1 MARLFRQL
9 AHRITAA
16 WAVLLLVTVMAVGMP
31 TRALALPPA
40 SGTVI
45 SNTATGSYVDSTT
58 GISVR
63 LTSNTVATIL
73 QPLEAITLSSNQS
86 VMSAAG
92 SSFALS
98 HQLSNTGNTSL
109 ACAINSSVVGGAF
122 SATNLKVV
130 EDSNGNGVVDPGEPV
145 LANGATLNLS
155 AGQQV
160 NLLSTGLIPA
170 SASVGQSTQV
180 EISCTT
186 VLQHARASNTDTI
199 TVVNGPAISVTK
211 SASTQS
217 PTPGSTISYTLSASN
232 NGNGAAA
239 PAQVQVNGAAASLFV
254 LRDDTP
260 ANTTFAHA
268 LPSGSAQQLYHRI
281 GDPASSYVTGL
292 PALNMVDGIAWGL
305 PSLAPGATLTAQFSV
320 SVNSNASG
328 TIANTAYADYVAQG
342 ANFSAPSNAVNLPL
356 PALPPSISFY
366 NASFSSTVAQSALG
380 SPLYVQFNAAQCN
393 VDPSRVLIY
402 PVTLV
407 SQLTGDTETF
417 QATETAAN
425 SGMFRVLPNVPTAN
439 AAIHV
444 VSSGD
449 HILEVLRNDTVIAR
463 INGCGS
469 SGSVSSNLLI
479 DPSGVVF
486 DSKSN
491 QPVSGTA
498 VTLIDVSGAG
508 NGGHA
513 GAPATV
519 FEADGS
525 TAAPSTV
532 VTDATGVYAFPL
544 VAASTY
550 RLVITPPNGY
560 SAHSK
565 LPPGLL
571 PAGRHI
577 DANGSYERNFVV
589 STESAIPLDLP
600 LDSGAATVGLFIQK
614 VASKSIAE
622 IGDFVDYSVTLSN
635 RSGVALPATTLADHL
650 PAGFAYVKGTA
661 RLNGQLLTDPVGGAG
676 PNLVFGIGNL
686 AINVAP
692 ILTYRVR
699 IGPGGQSGNGTN
711 TAQATSGQS
720 HSNVGSAKVQVSGG
734 VFSDSAYLIGK
745 VYLDCNGNHIQD
757 PDEPGVPG
765 VRIYL
770 EDGTFAVTDGAG
782 KYSLYGLLAR
792 THVAKLD
799 TTTLP
804 DGALLEVLDNRNAG
818 DAGSQFVDLQNGE
831 LHKTDF
837 ALSTCTPA
845 LRKEIAARRSAMHD
859 DATEITQAAQ
869 AQLSTSSVAV
879 SDPRTLSASGTI
891 GLPGSGNGYGGG
903 TNAAA
908 AGLAGVGGA
917 FSSNTAMPQALA
929 AAPTV
934 PTMPNPALPVEPL
947 PSHVLAVPPS
957 LEKLLPTLDATVG
970 FIGLH
975 EGDVLPAD
983 QITVRVKGPLGAK
996 LELSVNGQAVPAT
1009 QVGQQ
1014 SSLESHRVTAWEYIG
1029 VNLAEGDNVLQV
1041 VARDSFGNARNSA
1054 HIHVVAPGKL
1064 ARIELE
1070 LPKKAKADGHT
1081 PVAVI
1086 VHLLDAHGVPV
1097 MVRTELSLES
1107 SLGSWQSPDLDPNE
1121 QGTQVFVEG
1130 GVGHF
1135 GLLPPAEPGTA
1146 HLRISSGLLHSESE
1160 LVLLPDLRPMIAAGL
1175 LEGAINFRNL
1185 NPAALS
1191 PAQSGDGFESEI
1203 QGAQHS
1209 FDHGKGGASAH
1220 SALFLKGKVKGSYL
1234 LTLSYD
1240 SDKPG
1245 STTLFRDINPESY
1258 YPVYGDSSA
1267 KGYEAQSTGKLYVRV
1282 DHGTSYALYG
1292 DYSTQSDNPARVLT
1306 QYSRA
1311 LNGAKAHVENGPL
1324 TVDGFVSDTNS
1335 VQVVDVIPANGTSGP
1350 YQLSSINGLANS
1362 EQIDIITRDRN
1373 QPALIISDVPMTRL
1387 TDYEIEPYSGQILFK
1402 APIASLDANLN
1413 PIFVRITYEVS
1424 NGGPNFW
1431 VAGVDARE
1439 KLLPW
1444 FTLGGTYIH
1453 DGNPSN
1459 PASLRGANFLWNMG
1473 PTTSLVGEV
1482 AQSQSEQ
1489 YGSGNARRFEFRHS
1503 DPSLQARVYAVQSD
1517 TGFNNASSTVLS
1529 GGAEYGAKVGYV
1541 LTKTD
1546 RLVVNATK
1554 TTTSQS
1560 TGQIEDAS
1568 VGIEHSLPM
1577 NMKLTGSIRHVSANQ
1592 QGSAYATAGNGTG
1605 TGAGTGTGTDSYTSG
1620 LLRLDAPVPK
1630 VPKATAFLQ
1639 YEQALDDS
1647 SRHNATVG
1655 AIYQL
1660 GPQTKLYITHETSNS
1675 LTDNYS
1681 LNSAQNSTGGGTNG
1695 VGSSQQSFGGVGI
1708 GGTAQNYSTVV
1719 GISTPYMTGGQLFNE
1734 YRIGDSVDGR
1744 TAENAVGLR
1753 NQWHPLE
1760 GLGVNASFE
1769 QVHPVTGAVADA
1781 ATAITG
1787 SLSYTASPDWK
1798 GSARAEWS
1806 ESATTRTWLATVGA
1820 AFKLND
1826 SVTLLSRG
1834 LYNRQTTF
1842 ATTAL
1847 VGSGGTAAVLPATGF
1862 YSGPQTLELA
1872 QFGMAYRP
1880 VNSDVWNL
1888 LARVEWKRDQGN
1900 NFESF
1905 GTDDVQAGASGS
1917 LNYAAKI
1924 LSVHVNYQPTASW
1937 TLDGRYAVKQVDDYA
1952 NHITSRYIAQLIGGR
1967 SIWDI
1972 TSKWDGGVH
1981 YYGIFG
1987 GGVSAHQQSIGGELG
2002 YTVAKNLWLSLGYN
2016 FQGFSDQDLAGED
2029 YTQQGVYLR
2038 LRFKFDENIF
2048 KPGNNSRPLP
2058 ADAAAAAQ

>member
-1 MARLFRQL
+1 MVSLFRQL
-9 AHRITAA
+9 AHRITAVR
-16 WAVLLLVTVMAVGMP
+16 AVWLLVTVTVLGMSTP
-31 TRALALPPA
+31 AFASPPA
-40 SGTVI
+40 SGTMI
-45 SNTATGSYVDSTT
+45 SNTATGSYVDSAT

-63 LTSNTVATIL
+63 LTSNTVQTIV
-73 QPLEAITLSSNQS
+73 QPLEAVTLTSSQN
-86 VMSAAG
+86 VMAAAG
-92 SSFALS
+92 SKFALS

-109 ACAINSSVVGGAF
+109 TCIINSSVAGGSFA
-122 SATNLKVV
+122 ATNLSVV
-130 EDSNGNGVVDPGEPV
+130 EDINGNGVVDPGEPV
-145 LANGATLNLS
+145 IPEGGTLNLTP
-155 AGQQV
+155 GQQI
-160 NLLSTGLIPA
+160 NLLNTGAIPA
-170 SASVGQSTQV
+170 TASVGQSTQV
-180 EISCTT
+180 QISCVTQ
-186 VLQHARASNTDTI
+186 LQHVHASNTDTI
-199 TVVNGPAISVTK
+199 TVVNGPVISVTK
-211 SASTQS
+211 SASTQT
-217 PTPGSTISYTLSASN
+217 PTQGSTIGYTLSATN
-232 NGNGAAA
+232 TGNGAAS
-239 PAQVQVNGAAASLFV
+239 PAQIQVNGATASLFV
-254 LRDDTP
+254 LRDDIP

-268 LPSGSAQQLYHRI
+268 LPSGNAQQLYHRI

-292 PALNMVDGIAWGL
+292 PALNMVDGVAWGL
-305 PSLAPGATLTAQFSV
+305 PSLAAGATLTTQFSV
-320 SVNSNASG
+320 TVNSNASG

-366 NASFSSTVAQSALG
+366 NPSYSSTVAQSALG

-393 VDPSRVLIY
+393 TDPTRVLTY

-417 QATETAAN
+417 QGTETAAN
-425 SGMFRVLPNVPTAN
+425 SGVFRVLPDVPTAN
-439 AAIHV
+439 AATHV

-449 HILEVLRNDTVIAR
+449 HILEVLRNDTVIAT
-463 INGCGS
+463 ITGCG
-469 SGSVSSNLLI
+469 GTGTISSNLLI

-491 QPVSGTA
+491 QPVSGTTVA
-498 VTLIDVSGAG
+498 LIDVTGAG
-508 NGGHA
+508 NGGQA
-513 GAPATV
+513 GGPAKV
-519 FEADGS
+519 LEADGS
-525 TAAPSTV
+525 TLAPSTV
-532 VTDATGVYAFPL
+532 VTDTTGVYTFPL

-550 RLVITPPNGY
+550 RLVITPPSGY
-560 SAHSK
+560 SAPSK

-571 PAGRHI
+571 PAGRHV

-589 STESAIPLDLP
+589 AGEAPVSLDVPLDA
-600 LDSGAATVGLFIQK
+600 GAATTGLFIEK
-614 VASKSIAE
+614 TASKSIAE

-635 RSGVALPATTLADHL
+635 RSGVAMPATTLDDHL

-661 RLNGQLLTDPVGGAG
+661 RLNGKVLTDPVGGAG
-676 PNLVFGIGNL
+676 PTLVFGIGNL
-686 AINVAP
+686 AINGAP
-692 ILTYRVR
+692 VLTYRVR

-711 TAQATSGQS
+711 TAQAISGQTR
-720 HSNVGSAKVQVSGG
+720 SNVGSAKVQVSGG

-757 PDEPGVPG
+757 ADEPGVPG

-770 EDGTFAVTDGAG
+770 EDGTFAVTDGEG
-782 KYSLYGLLAR
+782 KYSLYGLLPR

-845 LRKEIAARRSAMHD
+845 LRKEIAARHNAMHD

-869 AQLSTSSVAV
+869 AQLSASSVAV
-879 SDPRTLSASGTI
+879 SDPRTLSASGVI
-891 GLPGSGNGYGGG
+891 GLPGSSNGYGS
-903 TNAAA
+903 TNASTTA
-908 AGLAGVGGA
+908 LPGVGGPA
-917 FSSNTAMPQALA
+917 GFGNAVNPAG
-929 AAPTV
+929 AAPIAPAATPYMPM
-934 PTMPNPALPVEPL
+934 PTPAVSAEPS

-957 LEKLLPTLDATVG
+957 LEKLLPTLDAGVG
-970 FIGLH
+970 FVGLH
-975 EGDVLPAD
+975 DGDVLPTD

-996 LELSVNGQAVPAT
+996 LELSVDGQAVPST

-1014 SSLESHRVTAWEYIG
+1014 SSLESHGVTAWEYIG
-1029 VNLAEGDNVLQV
+1029 INLVEGDNVLRV
-1041 VARDSFGNARNSA
+1041 VARDSFGNARSNA
-1054 HIHVVAPGKL
+1054 QIHVVAPGKL
-1064 ARIELE
+1064 ARLQVE
-1070 LPKKAKADGHT
+1070 LPKEAKADGHT
-1081 PVAVI
+1081 LVNII
-1086 VHLLDAHGVPV
+1086 VHLLDAHGVP
-1097 MVRTELSLES
+1097 MMARTELSLES
-1107 SLGSWQSPDLDPNE
+1107 SAGTWQSPDLDPNE

-1135 GLLPPAEPGTA
+1135 ALLPPGDPGTA
-1146 HLRISSGLLHSESE
+1146 HLRISSGLLHSESD
-1160 LVLLPDLRPMIAAGL
+1160 LVFLPDLRPMIAAGL
-1175 LEGAINFRNL
+1175 IEGAINLRNL

-1191 PAQSGDGFESEI
+1191 PAQSSDGFESEI
-1203 QGAQHS
+1203 QGAQQS
-1209 FDHGKGGASAH
+1209 FDHGKDSASAH

-1234 LTLSYD
+1234 LTLAYD

-1245 STTLFRDINPESY
+1245 STTLFRDINPDSY

-1267 KGYEAQSTGKLYVRV
+1267 KGYEAQSTGKLYVRI

-1306 QYSRA
+1306 QYNRA
-1311 LNGAKAHVENGPL
+1311 LNGAKAHVEDGRL

-1362 EQIDIITRDRN
+1362 EQVDIITRDRN

-1413 PIFVRITYEVS
+1413 PIFVRVTYEVS

-1453 DGNPSN
+1453 DGNPAD

-1489 YGSGNARRFEFRHS
+1489 YGLGDARRFEFRHS
-1503 DPSLQARVYAVQSD
+1503 DPNLQARVYAVQSD

-1529 GGAEYGAKVGYV
+1529 GGAEYGAKVGYA

-1554 TTTSQS
+1554 TTTSLS

-1577 NMKLTGSIRHVSANQ
+1577 NMKLTGSVRHVSADD
-1592 QGSAYATAGNGTG
+1592 QGSIYSTPSLGSS
-1605 TGAGTGTGTDSYTSG
+1605 TGTDSYTSG
-1620 LLRLDAPVPK
+1620 LMRLDAPVPH
-1630 VPKATAFLQ
+1630 VPKANAFLQ
-1639 YEQALDDS
+1639 YEQALNDS
-1647 SRHNATVG
+1647 DRRNATVG
-1655 AIYQL
+1655 ATYQL
-1660 GPQTKLYITHETSNS
+1660 GPQTKFYITHETSNS
-1675 LTDNYS
+1675 LTDNFS
-1681 LNSAQNSTGGGTNG
+1681 LNSAQNTQGGSTSGL
-1695 VGSSQQSFGGVGI
+1695 GSTQQSLGGVGI
-1708 GGTAQNYSTVV
+1708 GGAAQNYSTVIGV
-1719 GISTPYMTGGQLFNE
+1719 TTPYMTGGQLFNE
-1734 YRIGDSVDGR
+1734 YRIGDSIDGR

-1760 GLGVNASFE
+1760 GLGVNASLE
-1769 QVHPVTGAVADA
+1769 QVHPVTGAVTDEAS
-1781 ATAITG
+1781 AITG
-1787 SLSYTASPDWK
+1787 SLSYTANPDWK

-1806 ESATTRTWLATVGA
+1806 ESETTRTWLATLGA
-1820 AFKLND
+1820 AFKVNEN
-1826 SVTLLSRG
+1826 VTLLSRG

-1842 ATTAL
+1842 ATTSLAADGSTAL
-1847 VGSGGTAAVLPATGF
+1847 SPATGL

-1880 VNSDVWNL
+1880 VNSDIWNL

-1900 NFESF
+1900 DFESF
-1905 GTDDVQAGASGS
+1905 GTDDVQAGTNGN
-1917 LNYAAKI
+1917 LNYSAKI
-1924 LSVHVNYQPTASW
+1924 LSVHVNYQPTATW
-1937 TLDGRYAVKQVDDYA
+1937 TLDGRYAAKKVDDYA
-1952 NHITSRYIAQLIGGR
+1952 NSITSSYIAQLIGGR

-1981 YYGIFG
+1981 YYSIFG
-1987 GGVSAHQQSIGGELG
+1987 GGLSAHQQSIGAELG
-2002 YTVAKNLWLSLGYN
+2002 YIVAKNLWLSLGYN

-2029 YTQQGVYLR
+2029 YTQNGVYLR
-2038 LRFKFDENIF
+2038 LRFKFDENVF
-2048 KPGNNSRPLP
+2048 KPSNNSTPLP
-2058 ADAAAAAQ
+2058 ADAAASAQ

>member
-1 MARLFRQL
+1 MVSLFRQL
-9 AHRITAA
+9 AHRITAVR
-16 WAVLLLVTVMAVGMP
+16 AVLLLVTVLALGMSAP
-31 TRALALPPA
+31 ALASPPA
-40 SGTVI
+40 SGTMI
-45 SNTATGSYVDSTT
+45 SNTATGSYVDSAT

-63 LTSNTVATIL
+63 LTSNTVQTIV
-73 QPLEAITLSSNQS
+73 QPLEAVTLTSSQN
-86 VMSAAG
+86 VMAAAG
-92 SSFALS
+92 SKFVLS

-109 ACAINSSVVGGAF
+109 TCTINSSVAGGSFA
-122 SATNLKVV
+122 ATNLSVV

-160 NLLSTGLIPA
+160 NLLNTGLVPA
-170 SASVGQSTQV
+170 TATVGQSTQV
-180 EISCTT
+180 QITCITQ
-186 VLQHARASNTDTI
+186 LQHVHASNTDTI

-211 SASTQS
+211 SASTQ
-217 PTPGSTISYTLSASN
+217 TPSQGSTISYTLSATN
-232 NGNGAAA
+232 TGNGAAA
-239 PAQVQVNGAAASLFV
+239 PAQIQLNGATASLFV
-254 LRDDTP
+254 LRDDIP

-268 LPSGSAQQLYHRI
+268 LPSGNAQQLYHRI

-292 PALNMVDGIAWGL
+292 PALNMVDGVAWGL
-305 PSLAPGATLTAQFSV
+305 PALASGATLTTQFSV
-320 SVNSNASG
+320 TVNSNASG

-366 NASFSSTVAQSALG
+366 NPSYSAKVAQAALG

-393 VDPSRVLIY
+393 TDPSRVLTY

-407 SQLTGDTETF
+407 SQLTGDAETF
-417 QATETAAN
+417 QGTETAAN
-425 SGMFRVLPNVPTAN
+425 SGVFRIVPNVPTAN
-439 AAIHV
+439 GATHV
-444 VSSGD
+444 VTTGD
-449 HILEVLRNDTVIAR
+449 HILEVLRNDTVVATIT
-463 INGCGS
+463 GCGGN
-469 SGSVSSNLLI
+469 GSINSNLLI

-491 QPVSGTA
+491 QPVSGATVA
-498 VTLIDVSGAG
+498 LIDVTGAG

-513 GAPATV
+513 GGPATV
-519 FEADGS
+519 LEADGTTS
-525 TAAPSTV
+525 APSTV
-532 VTDATGVYAFPL
+532 VTDSTGVYAFPL
-544 VAASTY
+544 LAASTY

-560 SAHSK
+560 SAPSK

-571 PAGRHI
+571 PAGRHV

-589 STESAIPLDLP
+589 GGEAPISLDLP
-600 LDSGAATVGLFIQK
+600 LDAGAATTGLFIEK
-614 VASKSIAE
+614 TASKSIAE
-622 IGDFVDYSVTLSN
+622 IGDFVDYTVTLGN
-635 RSGVALPATTLADHL
+635 RSGVAMPAITLDDHL

-661 RLNGQLLTDPVGGAG
+661 RLNGQVLTDPVGGAG

-686 AINVAP
+686 AINGAP
-692 ILTYRVR
+692 VLTYRVR

-711 TAQATSGQS
+711 TAQALSGQTR
-720 HSNVGSAKVQVSGG
+720 SNVGSAKVQVSGG

-757 PDEPGVPG
+757 ADEPGVPG

-770 EDGTFAVTDGAG
+770 EDGTFAVTDGEG
-782 KYSLYGLLAR
+782 KYSLYGLLPR

-831 LHKTDF
+831 LHKTNF
-837 ALSTCTPA
+837 ALSTCTPT
-845 LRKEIAARRSAMHD
+845 LRKQIAARHNAMHD

-879 SDPRTLSASGTI
+879 SDPRTLPASGVI
-891 GLPGSGNGYGGG
+891 GLPGSNNGYGSI
-903 TNAAA
+903 NASTTS
-908 AGLAGVGGA
+908 LPGVGGPA
-917 FSSNTAMPQALA
+917 GFGSAINANNAVPMAT
-929 AAPTV
+929 TT
-934 PTMPNPALPVEPL
+934 PTMSMPAPAV
-947 PSHVLAVPPS
+947 PSDPSPSRVLAVPPS

-975 EGDVLPAD
+975 DGDVLPAD
-983 QITVRVKGPLGAK
+983 QMTVRVKGPLGAK
-996 LELSVNGQAVPAT
+996 LELSVNGKAMPST

-1014 SSLESHRVTAWEYIG
+1014 SSLESHGVTAWEYIG
-1029 VNLAEGDNVLQV
+1029 VNLAEGNNVLQV
-1041 VARDSFGNARNSA
+1041 VSRDSFGNARSNA
-1054 HIHVVAPGKL
+1054 QIHVIAPGTL
-1064 ARIELE
+1064 ARIQLE
-1070 LPKKAKADGHT
+1070 LPKEAKADGHT
-1081 PVAVI
+1081 PVTI
-1086 VHLLDAHGVPV
+1086 TVHLMDAHGVPV
-1097 MVRTELSLES
+1097 MARTELSLES
-1107 SLGSWQSPDLDPNE
+1107 SVGSWQSPDLDPNA

-1135 GLLPPAEPGTA
+1135 ALLPLADPGTA
-1146 HLRISSGLLHSESE
+1146 HLRISSGVLHSESD
-1160 LVLLPDLRPMIAAGL
+1160 LVFLPDLRPMIAAGL
-1175 LEGAINFRNL
+1175 IEGAINLRNL
-1185 NPAALS
+1185 SPAALS

-1203 QGAQHS
+1203 QGAQKS
-1209 FDHGKGGASAH
+1209 FDHGKDSASAH
-1220 SALFLKGKVKGSYL
+1220 TALFLKGKVKGSYL
-1234 LTLSYD
+1234 LTLAYD

-1245 STTLFRDINPESY
+1245 STTLFRDINPDSY

-1267 KGYEAQSTGKLYVRV
+1267 KGYEAQSTGRLYVRI

-1306 QYSRA
+1306 QYNRA
-1311 LNGAKAHVENGPL
+1311 LNGAKTHVEDGRL
-1324 TVDGFVSDTNS
+1324 TVDGFASDTNS
-1335 VQVVDVIPANGTSGP
+1335 VQVVDVIRANGTSGP

-1373 QPALIISDVPMTRL
+1373 QPALIISDVPLTRL
-1387 TDYEIEPYSGQILFK
+1387 TDYELEPYSGQILFK

-1413 PIFVRITYEVS
+1413 PVFVRVTYEVS

-1453 DGNPSN
+1453 DGNPAD

-1482 AQSQSEQ
+1482 AQSESEQ
-1489 YGSGNARRFEFRHS
+1489 YGSGDARRFEFRHS
-1503 DPSLQARVYAVQSD
+1503 DPTLQARVYAVQSG

-1529 GGAEYGAKVGYV
+1529 GGAEYGAKIGYV
-1541 LTKTD
+1541 LTRTD

-1554 TTTSQS
+1554 TTTGLS

-1568 VGIEHSLPM
+1568 IGIEHSLPM
-1577 NMKLTGSIRHVSANQ
+1577 NMKLTGSIRHVSADD
-1592 QGSAYATAGNGTG
+1592 QGSIYSTPGIGN
-1605 TGAGTGTGTDSYTSG
+1605 GTGTDSYTSG
-1620 LLRLDAPVPK
+1620 LLRLDAPVPH
-1630 VPKATAFLQ
+1630 VAKANAFLQ
-1639 YEQALDDS
+1639 YEQAVDDS
-1647 SRHNATVG
+1647 SRRNATVG
-1655 AIYQL
+1655 ATYQL
-1660 GPQTKLYITHETSNS
+1660 GPQTKFYITHETSNS
-1675 LTDNYS
+1675 LTDNFS
-1681 LNSAQNSTGGGTNG
+1681 LNSSQNTTGGSASGLG
-1695 VGSSQQSFGGVGI
+1695 ASQQSLGGVGI
-1708 GGTAQNYSTVV
+1708 GGAAQNYSTVI

-1734 YRIGDSVDGR
+1734 YRIGDSIDGR
-1744 TAENAVGLR
+1744 SAENAVGLR

-1760 GLGVNASFE
+1760 GLGVNASLE
-1769 QVHPVTGAVADA
+1769 QVHPVTGAVTDEASA
-1781 ATAITG
+1781 VTG

-1806 ESATTRTWLATVGA
+1806 ESETTRTWLATVGA
-1820 AFKLND
+1820 AFKVNEN
-1826 SVTLLSRG
+1826 VTLLSRG

-1842 ATTAL
+1842 ATTSL
-1847 VGSGGTAAVLPATGF
+1847 VDDGTTAPISPLTGL
-1862 YSGPQTLELA
+1862 YNGPQTLELA

-1905 GTDDVQAGASGS
+1905 GTDDVQAGTNGS
-1917 LNYAAKI
+1917 LNYSAKI
-1924 LSVHVNYQPTASW
+1924 LSVHVNYQPSATW
-1937 TLDGRYAVKQVDDYA
+1937 TLDGRYAAKKVNDYA
-1952 NHITSRYIAQLIGGR
+1952 NNITSSYIAQLVGGR
-1967 SIWDI
+1967 SMWDI

-1981 YYGIFG
+1981 YYAIFG
-1987 GGVSAHQQSIGGELG
+1987 GGLSAHQQSIGAELG
-2002 YTVAKNLWLSLGYN
+2002 YIVAKNLWLSLGYN

-2029 YTQQGVYLR
+2029 YTQSGVYLR
-2038 LRFKFDENIF
+2038 LRFKFDENVF
-2048 KPGNNSRPLP
+2048 KPSNNATPLP
-2058 ADAAAAAQ
+2058 ADAAASAQ